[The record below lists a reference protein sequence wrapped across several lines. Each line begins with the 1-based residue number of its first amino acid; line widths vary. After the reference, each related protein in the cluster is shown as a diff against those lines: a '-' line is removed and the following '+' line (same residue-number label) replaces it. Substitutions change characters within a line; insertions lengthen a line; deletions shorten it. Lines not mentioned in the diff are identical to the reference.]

1 MSCPA
6 NDPRWARWDTDCLPF
21 LIERMSPKAPHLL
34 LVDDHA
40 LFRMGL
46 GQMLAAHWPDAR
58 LQQAVSWTGA
68 MTQLATV
75 HPADAFDVMLLDVG
89 LPDADAL
96 QALPEVQRLA
106 PGLPVLVMSA
116 DSRPERVAR
125 AREAGARGWVSKSAQ
140 PALIVAALQA
150 VMHGDMAFAGLDDA
164 QLSPAAGVLPAAPRR
179 PPATLR
185 EPFRLDE
192 QQSQI
197 LRLLGRDVPNKA
209 IAKHLGLSETEV
221 RVQVS
226 WLTDMLEA
234 TSRREAYARAVEL
247 GVLTP

>member
-1 MSCPA
+1 
-6 NDPRWARWDTDCLPF
+6 
-21 LIERMSPKAPHLL
+21 MSPKAPHLL

-40 LFRMGL
+40 LFRIGL
-46 GQMLAAHWPDAR
+46 GQMLETHWPDVR
-58 LQQAVSWTGA
+58 LQQAVSWSGA
-68 MTQLATV
+68 VTQLAAV
-75 HPADAFDVMLLDVG
+75 HPTDAFDVMLLDVG

-96 QALPEVQRLA
+96 QALPDVQRLA

-125 AREAGARGWVSKSAQ
+125 AREAGARGWVPKSAQ
-140 PALIVAALQA
+140 PALIVEALQA
-150 VMHGDMAFAGLDDA
+150 LMQGHMAFTGLTYGPSS
-164 QLSPAAGVLPAAPRR
+164 LSSSASSATRAPAST
-179 PPATLR
+179 TLR

-234 TSRREAYARAVEL
+234 TSRREAYARAVER

>member
-1 MSCPA
+1 
-6 NDPRWARWDTDCLPF
+6 
-21 LIERMSPKAPHLL
+21 MSPKAPHLL